1 MWWLVVLLVLFLVIV
16 IVRDLKINND
26 LKKNNLPTLQIG
38 KTVSPVLTKEPDES
52 ETAPEA
58 EQKQFRYE
66 KKGFLTPVEKKFL
79 QTLKALNDY
88 NLIIIPQV
96 NLATIIQKIGDFR
109 YQNELYRNIDFGV
122 FDSEYNLLLLIE
134 LNDSSHRQY
143 QRQQR
148 DLKVNDI
155 VSGAGI
161 KLMKFY
167 TDKPNN
173 QDYVIGRILGELGIA
188 K

>member
-1 MWWLVVLLVLFLVIV
+1 M
-16 IVRDLKINND
+16 
-26 LKKNNLPTLQIG
+26 
-38 KTVSPVLTKEPDES
+38 
-52 ETAPEA
+52 
-58 EQKQFRYE
+58 
-66 KKGFLTPVEKKFL
+66 
-79 QTLKALNDY
+79 
-88 NLIIIPQV
+88 

-134 LNDSSHRQY
+134 LNDSSHRQ
-143 QRQQR
+143 QR